1 MFMKNERYKGRKVI
15 WESKTKQVFTILI
28 CFIFTF
34 IALWIRDTEKPQFW
48 VSIVLFGFGGVF
60 MLVRFLNPKNIF
72 VTPKSKIGKEILAER
87 AEFDVYQ
94 NGFFEYTENGFKNS
108 VELNNESYKWEEIQ
122 TVYGYKVDL
131 LTYDEVCIDVYT
143 IDQKNFTITESTG
156 GWFQFISRL
165 SENIKSIEIDWYV
178 KIANPAFEKNLTLLY
193 DKQNRTIEQI
203 RTEIRNA

>member
-1 MFMKNERYKGRKVI
+1 MFMRNERYKGRKVI

-60 MLVRFLNPKNIF
+60 MLVRLLNPKNIF

-108 VELNNESYKWEEIQ
+108 VEINNESYKWEEIQ

-143 IDQKNFTITESTG
+143 IDQKKFTITESTG

-203 RTEIRNA
+203 RTENRNA

>member
-1 MFMKNERYKGRKVI
+1 MFMRNERYKGRKVI
-15 WESKTKQVFTILI
+15 WESKTKQVLIILI
-28 CFIFTF
+28 CFLFTF
-34 IALWIRDTEKPQFW
+34 IGLWNGDTEKPQFW
-48 VSIVLFGFGGVF
+48 FSIVLFGFGGVF

-131 LTYDEVCIDVYT
+131 LTYDEICIDVYT

-165 SENIKSIEIDWYV
+165 SKNIKSIEIDWYV

>member
-1 MFMKNERYKGRKVI
+1 MKNERYKGRKVI

-94 NGFFEYTENGFKNS
+94 NVFFEYTENGFKNS

>member
-1 MFMKNERYKGRKVI
+1 MFMRNERYKGRKVI

-34 IALWIRDTEKPQFW
+34 IALWIRDTEKTQFW

-108 VELNNESYKWEEIQ
+108 VEINNESYKWEEIQ

-143 IDQKNFTITESTG
+143 IDEKKFTITESTG

-193 DKQNRTIEQI
+193 DKQNRNIEQI
-203 RTEIRNA
+203 RTENRNA

>member
-1 MFMKNERYKGRKVI
+1 MFMRNERYKGRNVI
-15 WESKTKQVFTILI
+15 WESKTKQVFTILV
-28 CFIFTF
+28 CFLFTS

-87 AEFDVYQ
+87 TEFDVYQ
-94 NGFFEYTENGFKNS
+94 NGFFEYSENGFKNS
-108 VELNNESYKWEEIQ
+108 VEINNESYKWEEIQ
-122 TVYGYKVDL
+122 TVYGYKIDL
-131 LTYDEVCIDVYT
+131 LTYDEICMDVYT
-143 IDQKNFTITESTG
+143 IDQKKFTITESTG

-178 KIANPAFEKNLTLLY
+178 KVANPAFEKNLTLLY

-203 RTEIRNA
+203 RTEDQNA

>member
-1 MFMKNERYKGRKVI
+1 MFMRNERFKGRKVI
-15 WESKTKQVFTILI
+15 WESRTKQVLTILI
-28 CFIFTF
+28 CFLFTF
-34 IALWIRDTEKPQFW
+34 IGLWIGDTEKPQFW
-48 VSIVLFGFGGVF
+48 VSIVLFAFGGVF

-131 LTYDEVCIDVYT
+131 LTYDEICIDVYT